1 MILNKIT
8 SQSNTSIKEAFAIKK
23 KRSKYN
29 HNSFLIEGPH
39 LVEMAI
45 ASGIQI
51 NKVFLTKS
59 FSTRTETQKLLR
71 KISKKNREI
80 FKVTE
85 LLLNK
90 LADTENPQGIVA
102 VVTYKP
108 SLIDELSLINKPLI
122 VLIDGVQDPGNLGT
136 ILRISDAAGAD
147 AVIILPGTCNAF
159 MPKTIRAT
167 AGSIFNI
174 PIIYAEQAPLLK
186 WLRDRNIQLAITS
199 PDQEE
204 SLFDVNLT
212 KPTAFVFGNEAHGVS
227 EQIRKA
233 GDLFLSIPI
242 YGKAESLNV
251 ATAAGVCLYEAARQ
265 RRTNHLD

>member
-71 KISKKNREI
+71 K
-80 FKVTE
+80 T
-85 LLLNK
+85 
-90 LADTENPQGIVA
+90 